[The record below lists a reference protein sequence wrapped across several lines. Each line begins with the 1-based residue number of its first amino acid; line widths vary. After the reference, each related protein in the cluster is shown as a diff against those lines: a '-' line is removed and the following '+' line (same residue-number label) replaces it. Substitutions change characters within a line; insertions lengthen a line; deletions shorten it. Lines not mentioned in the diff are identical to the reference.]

1 MQFNFFAL
9 YPDKISLL
17 DYIFNDTGFRI
28 FDHYSTYGQELKEY
42 KSSHEIA
49 QTFDLTNGRANS
61 LQLALW
67 NPNHGETNIV
77 RRVDLNPKY
86 CNGHT
91 FRYSATGWSLQQLY
105 FGGQSNNT
113 LYYSTLQG
121 FNEKGA
127 IDKDTINSN
136 RKAHLLN
143 WTQIKSD
150 QRRLKYFIETK
161 LATRKIGTSLILKS
175 ADEGLQSGSIKI

>member
-9 YPDKISLL
+9 FPDKISLL
-17 DYIFNDTGFRI
+17 EYIFSDTGFRI

-42 KSSHEIA
+42 KSSQEVA
-49 QTFDLTNGRANS
+49 DTFDLKNGKANEV
-61 LQLALW
+61 QLALW
-67 NPNHGETNIV
+67 NPNHGMMNIV
-77 RRVDLNPKY
+77 RKVDLNPKY

-105 FGGQSNNT
+105 FGGLLDNK

-136 RKAHLLN
+136 RTAHLLN
-143 WTQIKSD
+143 WVQIKSD

-161 LATRKIGTSLILKS
+161 LTTRKIGTFLILKS
-175 ADEGLQSGSIKI
+175 ADEELQSGAIKI